1 MEMRDA
7 LTDLVVHR
15 NEGALSAHS
24 AFYPRGEHLRV
35 AEEFLYPIGWKI
47 TQRFE
52 VLLGDQESVPREEWP
67 MIEKGQG
74 SAAIEY
80 YMSLRRVP
88 NDGAERTHVS
98 E

>member
-1 MEMRDA
+1 MRDA